1 MGSVLRLLLA
11 ALLLLAACGGGAP
24 SATSPTGGAQDPANQ
39 GGTMTVGVV
48 QEPTSFLAAGI
59 VDSMLFSVAVDAP
72 IVEGLLWYRPLEETA
87 NARSLADFWRPMLAT
102 EVPTTANGD
111 VRTSGCPAVGAGAE
125 RTVPAMC
132 VTWKLRDDV
141 LWHDGSRFGAHDVCA
156 TIQFSW
162 LRYRDRNPTAVLSTA
177 GPDQVVDCRED
188 TATQATL
195 SFKTQYGAYLS
206 LGSGVYGIMPATQ
219 LENAFRGNTDLE
231 RTPQTVDLTRGTGAP
246 DAYRGTDT
254 LDRIIVG
261 TGPYVLQSY
270 EPARSITLVRNRRY
284 WDRRHQPHL
293 DRVIFKF
300 ISDVKSQLDQARA
313 GEVDFGMDYRLAL
326 LRDLEDAAKLGRL
339 AVQTIPESGAEKI
352 DLNMCAAARG
362 LCGPQARVNPVT
374 ADLRV
379 RRAMLRAID
388 REQIVRTIAQGQT
401 VVPQDSWIYL
411 GEEFIRDPSIPTT
424 GYDPAAAR
432 RLLDEAGYRVSPA
445 CHDGRGRADAAG
457 HCIDLDFVTTSGN
470 TARQQAQ
477 IAVQSDLEK
486 VGIFT
491 NLSTLKAG
499 RLFGSFSDGSVLYSH
514 QFDLAMYGYTGSPEP
529 DGWYSVYHSDCRGAC
544 PAESQVPSAANRGQG
559 QDATG
564 EDNPEVDRGLDEG
577 RSTVDLARRALA
589 YRQVE
594 RQLAHDLPEL
604 PLYQQVVV
612 NSHTVRLHGLQ
623 RNDRVWTFN
632 MYDWYCTGG
641 RCRA

>member
-1 MGSVLRLLLA
+1 MGSALRLLLA
-11 ALLLLAACGGGAP
+11 ALLLLAACGGGSP
-24 SATSPTGGAQDPANQ
+24 SATSPTGGAEDPANQ

-72 IVEGLLWYRPLEETA
+72 IAEGLLWYRPLEETA
-87 NARSLADFWRPMLAT
+87 SARSLADFWRPMLAT

-111 VRTSGCPAVGAGAE
+111 VRTSGCPAVGAGGQQ
-125 RTVPAMC
+125 TVPAMC
-132 VTWKLRDDV
+132 VTWKLRNDV

-156 TIQFSW
+156 TIQFYW
-162 LRYRDRNPTAVLSTA
+162 LRYHDRNPTAVLSTA

-188 TATQATL
+188 TPTQATL

-231 RTPQTVDLTRGTGAP
+231 KTPQTVDLTKGTGAS

-261 TGPYVLQSY
+261 TGPYVLEKY
-270 EPARSITLVRNRRY
+270 EPAKSITLVRNRRY

-326 LRDLEDAAKLGRL
+326 LRDLQDAARQGRL

-352 DLNMCAAARG
+352 DVNMCAAARG

-379 RRAMLRAID
+379 RQAMLRAID

-424 GYDPAAAR
+424 GHDPAAAR
-432 RLLDEAGYRVSPA
+432 RLLDEAGYRLSPA

-477 IAVQSDLEK
+477 VAVQSDLEK

-499 RLFGSFSDGSVLYSH
+499 RLFGSFSDGSVLYTH
-514 QFDLAMYGYTGSPEP
+514 QFDLAMYGYAGSPEP

-544 PAESQVPSAANRGQG
+544 PAESQVPSTANRGQG

-564 EDNPEVDRGLDEG
+564 EDNPEVDRGFDEG
-577 RSTVDLARRALA
+577 RATVDLTRRAVS

-594 RQLAHDLPEL
+594 QQLAHDLPEL